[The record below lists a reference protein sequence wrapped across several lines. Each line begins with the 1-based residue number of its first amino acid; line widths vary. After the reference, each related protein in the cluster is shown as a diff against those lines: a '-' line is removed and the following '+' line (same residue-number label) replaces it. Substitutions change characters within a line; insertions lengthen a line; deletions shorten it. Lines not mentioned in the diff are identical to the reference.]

1 MTPMIPNN
9 NNILKGNIPTLR
21 ATFDPT
27 NPLEGMFVVSL
38 VEDPAVGSLF
48 FPFGEEKINLSILDA
63 PQHKVIGCVLRAD
76 YPILRIDGEGKYYN
90 LVFDKETI
98 YELTQHFV
106 KCNNTGNV
114 SVLHNG
120 NPVEGVELTQLFI
133 KDKSKG
139 IDPVG
144 FDEIS
149 DGSLFAEYKIL
160 NEEVWKGICDG
171 VYRGFSIEGV
181 FELAP
186 VKMQK
191 VNEQKV
197 NEQNKL
203 NIFNMSKLRD
213 KLAKMLLKF
222 DSISTDKADL
232 FYDHEGELV
241 VGDEVYTY
249 NEAGDRVPVADGEYL
264 SDNIV
269 YDIENSKVVEIN
281 RFETPDPAKEDLE
294 AMPADPAAPET
305 PEAAPEVMPT
315 EMPKEDPK
323 VADPEVL
330 AALESKVT
338 ELESKVTELVSK
350 VEELTA
356 KLETPVVEPIAEV
369 FSAATTRT
377 NDSRATRLAEL
388 GSALR

>member
-1 MTPMIPNN
+1 MTPMTPNN
-9 NNILKGNIPTLR
+9 NNIPEGKIPTLR

-38 VEDPAVGSLF
+38 VECPAVGSLF

-106 KCNNTGNV
+106 KYNNTGNV

-120 NPVEGVELTQLFI
+120 KPIGGVELTQLFI

-144 FDEIS
+144 FDEVS

-160 NEEVWKGICDG
+160 NEEVWKGICNG

-191 VNEQKV
+191 VDQKV
-197 NEQNKL
+197 NQDENKF
-203 NIFNMSKLRD
+203 NIFNMNKLRD

-249 NEAGDRVPVADGEYL
+249 NEDGDRVPVADGEYL
-264 SDNIV
+264 SDNNV
-269 YDIENSKVVEIN
+269 YDIENSKVTEIK
-281 RFETPDPAKEDLE
+281 RRESSDPAMEDLE
-294 AMPADPAAPET
+294 VVET
-305 PEAAPEVMPT
+305 PVVEEPVV

-323 VADPEVL
+323 VAE
-330 AALESKVT
+330 LEGKVT
-338 ELESKVTELVSK
+338 ELETKIMDLISK
-350 VEELTA
+350 VEELAA
-356 KLETPVVEPIAEV
+356 KVETPVVEPIAEV

>member
-1 MTPMIPNN
+1 MIPNN
-9 NNILKGNIPTLR
+9 NNIPTLR

-38 VEDPAVGSLF
+38 VEDPAIGSLF
-48 FPFGEEKINLSILDA
+48 FPFAKTPSGEEKINLSILDA

-90 LVFDKETI
+90 IVFDKETI
-98 YELTQHFV
+98 YKLTQHFV
-106 KCNNTGNV
+106 KYNNTGNV

-120 NPVEGVELTQLFI
+120 VPIGGVELTQLFI

-144 FDEIS
+144 FDEVS

-160 NEEVWKGICDG
+160 NEEVWKGICNG

-181 FELAP
+181 FEVEPLGAQTEP
-186 VKMQK
+186 LSQKFNEVKTNK
-191 VNEQKV
+191 VET
-197 NEQNKL
+197 NKF

-249 NEAGDRVPVADGEYL
+249 NEAGDRVPVADGQYL

-269 YDIENSKVVEIN
+269 YDIENSKVTEIK
-281 RFETPDPAKEDLE
+281 RFETPDPTKEDLE
-294 AMPADPAAPET
+294 AMPADPAAPE
-305 PEAAPEVMPT
+305 AAPEEMPKE
-315 EMPKEDPK
+315 EMPKEDP
-323 VADPEVL
+323 
-330 AALESKVT
+330 KVT
-338 ELESKVTELVSK
+338 ELESKVTELESK
-350 VEELTA
+350 ITELVAKMAELTA
-356 KLETPVVEPIAEV
+356 KVETPVVDPIAEV

>member
-1 MTPMIPNN
+1 MTPNN
-9 NNILKGNIPTLR
+9 TNNIPTLR

-38 VEDPAVGSLF
+38 VECPAIGSLF

-106 KCNNTGNV
+106 KYNNTGNV

-120 NPVEGVELTQLFI
+120 KPVGGVELTQLFI

-144 FDEIS
+144 FEEVS

-160 NEEVWKGICDG
+160 NEEVWKGICNG

-186 VKMQK
+186 QK
-191 VNEQKV
+191 FNKV
-197 NEQNKL
+197 ETNQDKNKF

-269 YDIENSKVVEIN
+269 YDIENSKVTEIK
-281 RFETPDPAKEDLE
+281 RFETPDPTKEDLE
-294 AMPADPAAPET
+294 AMPADPASPEVTPEET
-305 PEAAPEVMPT
+305 PKEDSKAA
-315 EMPKEDPK
+315 DPK
-323 VADPEVL
+323 VAD
-330 AALESKVT
+330 LESKVT
-338 ELESKVTELVSK
+338 ELESKVTELISK
-350 VEELTA
+350 VEELAA

>member
-1 MTPMIPNN
+1 MTPNN
-9 NNILKGNIPTLR
+9 NNNKQIPTLR

-38 VEDPAVGSLF
+38 VEDPAIGSLF

-106 KCNNTGNV
+106 KYNNTGNV

-120 NPVEGVELTQLFI
+120 KPIGGVELTQLFI

-144 FDEIS
+144 FDEVS

-160 NEEVWKGICDG
+160 NEEVWKGICNG

-181 FELAP
+181 FEVEPLDAQTEPAP
-186 VKMQK
+186 QK
-191 VNEQKV
+191 FDKV
-197 NEQNKL
+197 ETNQEKNKF

-232 FYDHEGELV
+232 FYDHDGELV

-269 YDIENSKVVEIN
+269 YDIENSKVTEIK

-294 AMPADPAAPET
+294 AIPEAPAT
-305 PEAAPEVMPT
+305 PEAPEATPEAMP
-315 EMPKEDPK
+315 DPK
-323 VADPEVL
+323 VTDPEGL

-356 KLETPVVEPIAEV
+356 KIEAPVVEPIAEV

>member
-1 MTPMIPNN
+1 MTPNN
-9 NNILKGNIPTLR
+9 TNNIPTLR

-38 VEDPAVGSLF
+38 VEDPAIGSLF

-106 KCNNTGNV
+106 KYNNTGNV

-120 NPVEGVELTQLFI
+120 KPIGGVELTQLFI

-144 FDEIS
+144 FEEVS

-160 NEEVWKGICDG
+160 NEEVWKGICNG

-186 VKMQK
+186 VKMQET
-191 VNEQKV
+191 NQKV
-197 NEQNKL
+197 NQDKNKF

-269 YDIENSKVVEIN
+269 YDIENSKVTEIK

-294 AMPADPAAPET
+294 AMPADPVAPEAT
-305 PEAAPEVMPT
+305 PEATAE

-323 VADPEVL
+323 VAD
-330 AALESKVT
+330 LESKVT
-338 ELESKVTELVSK
+338 ELESKVTELISK
-350 VEELTA
+350 VEELA
-356 KLETPVVEPIAEV
+356 SKLETPVVEPIAEV

>member
-1 MTPMIPNN
+1 MIPNN
-9 NNILKGNIPTLR
+9 NNIPTLR

-38 VEDPAVGSLF
+38 VEDPAIGSLF
-48 FPFGEEKINLSILDA
+48 FPFAKTPSGEEKINLSILDA

-98 YELTQHFV
+98 YKLTQHFV
-106 KCNNTGNV
+106 KYNNTGNV

-120 NPVEGVELTQLFI
+120 KPIGGVELTQLFI

-144 FDEIS
+144 FDEVS

-160 NEEVWKGICDG
+160 NEEVWKGICNG

-186 VKMQK
+186 VKIQETNQDK
-191 VNEQKV
+191 
-197 NEQNKL
+197 NKF

-269 YDIENSKVVEIN
+269 YDIENSKVTEIK
-281 RFETPDPAKEDLE
+281 RFESPDPAKEDLE
-294 AMPADPAAPET
+294 AMPAEPAA
-305 PEAAPEVMPT
+305 PEAAPE

-323 VADPEVL
+323 VTE
-330 AALESKVT
+330 LESKVT
-338 ELESKVTELVSK
+338 ELESKVTELVAK
-350 VEELTA
+350 MEELTA
-356 KLETPVVEPIAEV
+356 KVETPVVEPIAEV

>member
-1 MTPMIPNN
+1 MTPNN
-9 NNILKGNIPTLR
+9 TTIPTLR

-38 VEDPAVGSLF
+38 VETPAIGSLF

-106 KCNNTGNV
+106 KYNNTGNV

-120 NPVEGVELTQLFI
+120 KPIGGVELTQLFI

-144 FDEIS
+144 FEEVS

-160 NEEVWKGICDG
+160 NEEVWKGICNG

-191 VNEQKV
+191 VNQETNQKV
-197 NEQNKL
+197 NQDKNQDKNKL

-269 YDIENSKVVEIN
+269 YDIENSKVTEIK

-294 AMPADPAAPET
+294 AMPADPAT
-305 PEAAPEVMPT
+305 PEAAPEATPEAMP
-315 EMPKEDPK
+315 DPK
-323 VADPEVL
+323 VTE
-330 AALESKVT
+330 LESKVT
-338 ELESKVTELVSK
+338 ELESKVTELISK
-350 VEELTA
+350 VEELAA

-377 NDSRATRLAEL
+377 NDSRATRLTEL

>member
-1 MTPMIPNN
+1 MIPNN
-9 NNILKGNIPTLR
+9 NNNIPTLR

-38 VEDPAVGSLF
+38 VEDPAIGSLF
-48 FPFGEEKINLSILDA
+48 FPFGEERINLSILDA

-90 LVFDKETI
+90 IVFDKETI
-98 YELTQHFV
+98 YKLTQHFV
-106 KCNNTGNV
+106 KYNNTGNV

-120 NPVEGVELTQLFI
+120 KPVGGVELTQLFI

-144 FDEIS
+144 FEEVS

-160 NEEVWKGICDG
+160 NEEVWKGICNG

-181 FELAP
+181 FEVEP
-186 VKMQK
+186 VSQK
-191 VNEQKV
+191 FNKV
-197 NEQNKL
+197 ETNKDDKNKF

-269 YDIENSKVVEIN
+269 YDIENSKVTEIK
-281 RFETPDPAKEDLE
+281 RFEAPDPVKEDLE
-294 AMPADPAAPET
+294 AMPADPAVPET
-305 PEAAPEVMPT
+305 PAAPEATPE

-323 VADPEVL
+323 VADPKVAE
-330 AALESKVT
+330 LESKVT

-356 KLETPVVEPIAEV
+356 KVETPVVDPIAEV

-377 NDSRATRLAEL
+377 NDTRATRLAEL

>member
-9 NNILKGNIPTLR
+9 TNILEGKIPTLR

-38 VEDPAVGSLF
+38 VEEPAIGSLF

-106 KCNNTGNV
+106 KYNNTGNV

-120 NPVEGVELTQLFI
+120 KPVGGVELTQLFI

-144 FDEIS
+144 FDEVS

-160 NEEVWKGICDG
+160 NEEVWKGICNG

-186 VKMQK
+186 VKLQK
-191 VNEQKV
+191 VNQDNQDK
-197 NEQNKL
+197 NKL

-269 YDIENSKVVEIN
+269 YDIENSKVTEIK

-294 AMPADPAAPET
+294 AMPADPAAPE
-305 PEAAPEVMPT
+305 AAPEVTP
-315 EMPKEDPK
+315 EAPASPDPK
-323 VADPEVL
+323 VAE
-330 AALESKVT
+330 LESKVT
-338 ELESKVTELVSK
+338 ELESKVTELISK

>member
-1 MTPMIPNN
+1 MTPNN
-9 NNILKGNIPTLR
+9 TNNKQIPTLR

-38 VEDPAVGSLF
+38 VEDPAIGSLF

-106 KCNNTGNV
+106 KYNNTGNV

-120 NPVEGVELTQLFI
+120 KPVGGVELTQLFI

-144 FDEIS
+144 FEEVS

-160 NEEVWKGICDG
+160 NEEVWKGICNG

-181 FELAP
+181 FEVEPAP
-186 VKMQK
+186 QK
-191 VNEQKV
+191 FDKV
-197 NEQNKL
+197 ETNQDKNKF

-269 YDIENSKVVEIN
+269 YDIENSKVTEIK
-281 RFETPDPAKEDLE
+281 RFETPDPSKEDLE
-294 AMPADPAAPET
+294 AMPADPAAPEAT
-305 PEAAPEVMPT
+305 PEAAPE

-323 VADPEVL
+323 VAT
-330 AALESKVT
+330 LESKVT
-338 ELESKVTELVSK
+338 ELESKVTELISK

-356 KLETPVVEPIAEV
+356 KIETPVVEPIAEV

>member
-1 MTPMIPNN
+1 MTPNN
-9 NNILKGNIPTLR
+9 TNNIPTLR

-38 VEDPAVGSLF
+38 VEDPAIGSLF

-106 KCNNTGNV
+106 KYNNTGNV

-120 NPVEGVELTQLFI
+120 APIGGVELTQLFI

-144 FDEIS
+144 FEEVS

-160 NEEVWKGICDG
+160 NEEVWKGICNG

-181 FELAP
+181 FEVEPAP
-186 VKMQK
+186 QK
-191 VNEQKV
+191 FDKV
-197 NEQNKL
+197 ETNQDKNKF

-269 YDIENSKVVEIN
+269 YDIENSKVTEIK
-281 RFETPDPAKEDLE
+281 RFESPDPAKEDLE
-294 AMPADPAAPET
+294 AMPEAPAMTEAPAM
-305 PEAAPEVMPT
+305 PEE
-315 EMPKEDPK
+315 EPKEDPK
-323 VADPEVL
+323 VADPEGL
-330 AALESKVT
+330 ATLESKVT

-356 KLETPVVEPIAEV
+356 KIETPVVEPIAEV

>member
-1 MTPMIPNN
+1 MTPNN
-9 NNILKGNIPTLR
+9 TNNIPTLR

-27 NPLEGMFVVSL
+27 NPLEGVFVVSL
-38 VEDPAVGSLF
+38 VECPAIGSLF

-106 KCNNTGNV
+106 KYNNTGNV

-120 NPVEGVELTQLFI
+120 KPVGGVELTQLFI

-144 FDEIS
+144 FEEVS

-160 NEEVWKGICDG
+160 NEEVWKGICNG

-181 FELAP
+181 FEVEPAP
-186 VKMQK
+186 QK
-191 VNEQKV
+191 FDKV
-197 NEQNKL
+197 ETNQDKNKF

-269 YDIENSKVVEIN
+269 YDIENSKVTEIK
-281 RFETPDPAKEDLE
+281 RFESPDPTKEDLE
-294 AMPADPAAPET
+294 AMPADPVAPEAT
-305 PEAAPEVMPT
+305 PE
-315 EMPKEDPK
+315 EMPKEDQKVVDPK
-323 VADPEVL
+323 VAD
-330 AALESKVT
+330 LESKVT
-338 ELESKVTELVSK
+338 ELESKVTELISK
-350 VEELTA
+350 VEELAA

>member
-1 MTPMIPNN
+1 MIPNN
-9 NNILKGNIPTLR
+9 NNNIPTLR

-38 VEDPAVGSLF
+38 VEDPAIGSLF

-90 LVFDKETI
+90 IVFDKETI
-98 YELTQHFV
+98 YKLTQHFV
-106 KCNNTGNV
+106 KYNNTGNV

-120 NPVEGVELTQLFI
+120 VPIGGVELTQLFI

-144 FDEIS
+144 FDEVS

-160 NEEVWKGICDG
+160 NEEVWKGICNG

-181 FELAP
+181 FEVEPLSQKFDK
-186 VKMQK
+186 VKTNK
-191 VNEQKV
+191 VET
-197 NEQNKL
+197 NKF

-269 YDIENSKVVEIN
+269 YDIENSKVAEIK
-281 RFETPDPAKEDLE
+281 RFESPDPVTEDLE
-294 AMPADPAAPET
+294 AMPADPAAPEAAPEAT
-305 PEAAPEVMPT
+305 PEATPEA
-315 EMPKEDPK
+315 MPKEDPK
-323 VADPEVL
+323 VAE
-330 AALESKVT
+330 LESKVT
-338 ELESKVTELVSK
+338 ELESKVTELVAK
-350 VEELTA
+350 MAELTA
-356 KLETPVVEPIAEV
+356 KVETPVVDPIAEV

>member
-1 MTPMIPNN
+1 MTPNN
-9 NNILKGNIPTLR
+9 NNNKQIPTLR

-38 VEDPAVGSLF
+38 VEDPAIGSLF

-106 KCNNTGNV
+106 KYNNTGNI

-120 NPVEGVELTQLFI
+120 KPVGGVELTQLFI

-144 FDEIS
+144 FEEVS

-160 NEEVWKGICDG
+160 NEEVWKGICNG

-181 FELAP
+181 FEVEPLGAQTEPAP
-186 VKMQK
+186 QK
-191 VNEQKV
+191 FDKV
-197 NEQNKL
+197 ETNQDKNKF

-269 YDIENSKVVEIN
+269 YDIENSKVTEIK
-281 RFETPDPAKEDLE
+281 RFETPDPTKEDLE
-294 AMPADPAAPET
+294 AMPAAPEAT
-305 PEAAPEVMPT
+305 PEATPEVMT
-315 EMPKEDPK
+315 DPK
-323 VADPEVL
+323 VTDPEGL
-330 AALESKVT
+330 ATLESKVT
-338 ELESKVTELVSK
+338 ELESKVTELISK

-356 KLETPVVEPIAEV
+356 KIETPVVEPIAEV

>member
-1 MTPMIPNN
+1 MTPNN
-9 NNILKGNIPTLR
+9 TNNIPTLR

-38 VEDPAVGSLF
+38 VEDPAIGSLF

-106 KCNNTGNV
+106 KYNNTGNV

-120 NPVEGVELTQLFI
+120 KPIGGVELTQLFI

-144 FDEIS
+144 FEEVS

-160 NEEVWKGICDG
+160 NEEVWKGICNG

-186 VKMQK
+186 VKMQET
-191 VNEQKV
+191 NQKV
-197 NEQNKL
+197 NQDKNKF

-269 YDIENSKVVEIN
+269 YDIENSKVTEIK

-294 AMPADPAAPET
+294 AMPADPVAPEAT
-305 PEAAPEVMPT
+305 PEATPEAMP
-315 EMPKEDPK
+315 DPK
-323 VADPEVL
+323 VAD
-330 AALESKVT
+330 LESKVT
-338 ELESKVTELVSK
+338 ELESKVTELISK
-350 VEELTA
+350 VEELA
-356 KLETPVVEPIAEV
+356 SKLETPVVEPIAEV

>member
-1 MTPMIPNN
+1 MTPNN
-9 NNILKGNIPTLR
+9 TNNIPMLR

-38 VEDPAVGSLF
+38 VEDPAIGSLF

-106 KCNNTGNV
+106 KYNNTGNV

-120 NPVEGVELTQLFI
+120 KPLGGVELTQLFI

-144 FDEIS
+144 FEEVS

-160 NEEVWKGICDG
+160 NEEVWKGICNG

-181 FELAP
+181 FEVEP
-186 VKMQK
+186 MKMQK
-191 VNEQKV
+191 VNQDK
-197 NEQNKL
+197 NQDKNKL

-269 YDIENSKVVEIN
+269 YDIENSKVTEIK

-294 AMPADPAAPET
+294 AMPADPAT
-305 PEAAPEVMPT
+305 PEAAPEATPE

-323 VADPEVL
+323 VAT
-330 AALESKVT
+330 LESKVT

-356 KLETPVVEPIAEV
+356 KIETPVVEPIAEV

>member
-1 MTPMIPNN
+1 MTPNN
-9 NNILKGNIPTLR
+9 NNNKQIPTLR
-21 ATFDPT
+21 AIFDPT
-27 NPLEGMFVVSL
+27 NPSEGMFVVSL
-38 VEDPAVGSLF
+38 VECPAIGSLF

-106 KCNNTGNV
+106 KYNNTGNV

-120 NPVEGVELTQLFI
+120 VPIGGVELTQLFI

-144 FDEIS
+144 FEEVS

-160 NEEVWKGICDG
+160 NEEVWKGICNG

-181 FELAP
+181 FEVEPLGSRSEP
-186 VKMQK
+186 QKMQK
-191 VNEQKV
+191 VNQDKNQEK
-197 NEQNKL
+197 NKF

-232 FYDHEGELV
+232 FYDHDGELV

-269 YDIENSKVVEIN
+269 YDIENSKVTEIK
-281 RFETPDPAKEDLE
+281 RFETPDPTKEDLE
-294 AMPADPAAPET
+294 AMPADPVAPE
-305 PEAAPEVMPT
+305 
-315 EMPKEDPK
+315 EMPKEDQK
-323 VADPEVL
+323 VADPKVAE
-330 AALESKVT
+330 LESKVT

-350 VEELTA
+350 VEELAA

-388 GSALR
+388 GTALR

>member
-1 MTPMIPNN
+1 MTPNTN
-9 NNILKGNIPTLR
+9 NIPTLR

-27 NPLEGMFVVSL
+27 NPLEGVFVVSL
-38 VEDPAVGSLF
+38 VECPAIGSLF

-106 KCNNTGNV
+106 KYNNTGNV

-120 NPVEGVELTQLFI
+120 VPIGGVELTQLFI

-144 FDEIS
+144 FEEVS

-160 NEEVWKGICDG
+160 NEEVWKGICNG

-181 FELAP
+181 FEVEPLGSRSEP
-186 VKMQK
+186 MKMQK
-191 VNEQKV
+191 TNQDK
-197 NEQNKL
+197 NQDKNKF

-249 NEAGDRVPVADGEYL
+249 NEVGDRVPVADGEYL

-269 YDIENSKVVEIN
+269 YDIENSKVTEIK
-281 RFETPDPAKEDLE
+281 RFETPDPTKEDLE
-294 AMPADPAAPET
+294 AMPADPAAPEAT
-305 PEAAPEVMPT
+305 PE

-323 VADPEVL
+323 VADPKVTE
-330 AALESKVT
+330 LESKVT

-350 VEELTA
+350 VEELAA
-356 KLETPVVEPIAEV
+356 KIETPVVEPIAEV

>member
-9 NNILKGNIPTLR
+9 TNILEGKIPTLR

-38 VEDPAVGSLF
+38 VEEPAIGSLF

-90 LVFDKETI
+90 LIFDKETI

-106 KCNNTGNV
+106 KYNNTGNV

-120 NPVEGVELTQLFI
+120 KPVGGVELTQLFI

-144 FDEIS
+144 FDEVS

-160 NEEVWKGICDG
+160 NEEVWKGICNG

-186 VKMQK
+186 IKMQK
-191 VNEQKV
+191 I

-269 YDIENSKVVEIN
+269 YDIENSKVTEIK

-294 AMPADPAAPET
+294 AMPADPAAPEAT
-305 PEAAPEVMPT
+305 PEAAPEAPAA
-315 EMPKEDPK
+315 PDPK
-323 VADPEVL
+323 VAE
-330 AALESKVT
+330 LESKVT
-338 ELESKVTELVSK
+338 ELESKVTELISK
-350 VEELTA
+350 VEELAA

>member
-1 MTPMIPNN
+1 MTPNN
-9 NNILKGNIPTLR
+9 NNNNNIPTLR

-38 VEDPAVGSLF
+38 VEEPAIGSLF
-48 FPFGEEKINLSILDA
+48 FPFEKDKINLSILDA

-98 YELTQHFV
+98 YKLTEHFV
-106 KCNNTGNV
+106 KYNNTGNV

-120 NPVEGVELTQLFI
+120 KPVGGVELTQLFI

-144 FDEIS
+144 FDEVS

-160 NEEVWKGICDG
+160 NEEVWKGICNG

-186 VKMQK
+186 VKM
-191 VNEQKV
+191 QKV

-269 YDIENSKVVEIN
+269 YDIENSKVTEIK
-281 RFETPDPAKEDLE
+281 RFEAPAPDPAKEDLE
-294 AMPADPAAPET
+294 AMPADPAAPEAT
-305 PEAAPEVMPT
+305 PEA
-315 EMPKEDPK
+315 MPKEDPK
-323 VADPEVL
+323 VAT
-330 AALESKVT
+330 LESKVT
-338 ELESKVTELVSK
+338 ELESKVTELISK
-350 VEELTA
+350 VEELA
-356 KLETPVVEPIAEV
+356 SKLETPVVEPIAEV

>member
-1 MTPMIPNN
+1 MTPNTN
-9 NNILKGNIPTLR
+9 NIPTLR

-27 NPLEGMFVVSL
+27 NPLEGVFVVSL
-38 VEDPAVGSLF
+38 VEDPAIGSLF

-106 KCNNTGNV
+106 KYNNTGNV

-120 NPVEGVELTQLFI
+120 VPIGGVELTQLFI

-144 FDEIS
+144 FEEVS

-160 NEEVWKGICDG
+160 NEEVWKGICNG

-181 FELAP
+181 FEVEPLGSRSEP
-186 VKMQK
+186 MKMQK
-191 VNEQKV
+191 VNQDK
-197 NEQNKL
+197 NQDKNKF

-269 YDIENSKVVEIN
+269 YDIENSKVTEIK

-294 AMPADPAAPET
+294 AMPADPAAPEAT
-305 PEAAPEVMPT
+305 PE

-323 VADPEVL
+323 VADPKVTE
-330 AALESKVT
+330 LESKVT

-350 VEELTA
+350 VEELAA
-356 KLETPVVEPIAEV
+356 KIETPVVEPIAEV

>member
-1 MTPMIPNN
+1 MTPNN
-9 NNILKGNIPTLR
+9 KQIPTLR

-38 VEDPAVGSLF
+38 VEDPAIGSLF

-106 KCNNTGNV
+106 KYNNTGNV

-120 NPVEGVELTQLFI
+120 KPVGGVELTQLFI

-144 FDEIS
+144 FEEVS

-160 NEEVWKGICDG
+160 NEEVWKGICNG

-181 FELAP
+181 FEVEQIP
-186 VKMQK
+186 QK
-191 VNEQKV
+191 FNKV
-197 NEQNKL
+197 ETNQETNKF

-232 FYDHEGELV
+232 FYDHDGELV

-269 YDIENSKVVEIN
+269 YDIENSKVTEIK
-281 RFETPDPAKEDLE
+281 RFETPDPTKEDLE
-294 AMPADPAAPET
+294 AMPADPVAPEAT
-305 PEAAPEVMPT
+305 PEATPEA
-315 EMPKEDPK
+315 MPKEDPK
-323 VADPEVL
+323 VAE
-330 AALESKVT
+330 LESKVT

-350 VEELTA
+350 VEELAA

>member
-1 MTPMIPNN
+1 MTPNN
-9 NNILKGNIPTLR
+9 NNIPKGNIPTLR

-38 VEDPAVGSLF
+38 VEDPAIGSLF

-90 LVFDKETI
+90 IVFDKETI
-98 YELTQHFV
+98 YKLTQHFV
-106 KCNNTGNV
+106 KYNNTGNV

-120 NPVEGVELTQLFI
+120 VPIGGVELTQLFI

-144 FDEIS
+144 FDEVS

-160 NEEVWKGICDG
+160 NEEVWKGICNG

-181 FELAP
+181 FEVEP
-186 VKMQK
+186 IKMQK
-191 VNEQKV
+191 VNQDK
-197 NEQNKL
+197 QDKNKF

-269 YDIENSKVVEIN
+269 YDIENSKVDEIK
-281 RFETPDPAKEDLE
+281 RFETPDTTSEDLE
-294 AMPADPAAPET
+294 AMPAA
-305 PEAAPEVMPT
+305 PEAAPVDPATPEEMPKEEMPKE

-323 VADPEVL
+323 VAE
-330 AALESKVT
+330 LESKVT
-338 ELESKVTELVSK
+338 ELESKITELISK
-350 VEELTA
+350 VEELAA
-356 KLETPVVEPIAEV
+356 KVETPVVDPIAEV

>member
-9 NNILKGNIPTLR
+9 TNIPEGKIPTLR

-38 VEDPAVGSLF
+38 VETPAIGSLF
-48 FPFGEEKINLSILDA
+48 FPFEKDKVNLSILDA

-98 YELTQHFV
+98 YKLTEHFV
-106 KCNNTGNV
+106 KYNNTGNV

-120 NPVEGVELTQLFI
+120 VPIGGVELTQLFI

-144 FDEIS
+144 FDEVS

-160 NEEVWKGICDG
+160 NEEVWKGICNG

-191 VNEQKV
+191 VNQKV
-197 NEQNKL
+197 DKKENKL

-269 YDIENSKVVEIN
+269 YDIENSKVTEIK
-281 RFETPDPAKEDLE
+281 RFESRVSETPDPSKEDLE
-294 AMPADPAAPET
+294 AMPEAT
-305 PEAAPEVMPT
+305 PEATPEVTP

-323 VADPEVL
+323 VADPKVAE
-330 AALESKVT
+330 LESKVT
-338 ELESKVTELVSK
+338 ELESKITELVSK
-350 VEELTA
+350 VEELAA
-356 KLETPVVEPIAEV
+356 KLEIPVVEPIAEV

>member
-1 MTPMIPNN
+1 MTPNN
-9 NNILKGNIPTLR
+9 NNNIPTLR

-38 VEDPAVGSLF
+38 VEEPAIGSLF
-48 FPFGEEKINLSILDA
+48 FPFEKDKVNLSILDA

-98 YELTQHFV
+98 YKLTEHFV
-106 KCNNTGNV
+106 KYNNTGNV

-120 NPVEGVELTQLFI
+120 KPVGGVELTQLFI

-144 FDEIS
+144 FDEVS

-160 NEEVWKGICDG
+160 NEEVWKGICNG

-191 VNEQKV
+191 VDQK
-197 NEQNKL
+197 ENKF
-203 NIFNMSKLRD
+203 NIFNMNKLRD

-249 NEAGDRVPVADGEYL
+249 NEAGDRVPAADGEYL

-269 YDIENSKVVEIN
+269 YDIENSKVTEIK
-281 RFETPDPAKEDLE
+281 RFESRVPEALDPAKEDLE
-294 AMPADPAAPET
+294 AMPSDPMAT
-305 PEAAPEVMPT
+305 PEATPEATP
-315 EMPKEDPK
+315 D
-323 VADPEVL
+323 
-330 AALESKVT
+330 LEKKVT
-338 ELESKVTELVSK
+338 ELETTISEMKSMIEELTSK
-350 VEELTA
+350 VEELA
-356 KLETPVVEPIAEV
+356 VKVETPVVEPIAEV

>member
-1 MTPMIPNN
+1 MIPNN
-9 NNILKGNIPTLR
+9 TTIPTLR

-38 VEDPAVGSLF
+38 VEDPAIGSLF

-90 LVFDKETI
+90 IVFDKETI
-98 YELTQHFV
+98 YKLTQHFV
-106 KCNNTGNV
+106 KYNNTGNV

-120 NPVEGVELTQLFI
+120 KPVGGVELTQLFI

-144 FDEIS
+144 FDEVS

-160 NEEVWKGICDG
+160 NEEVWKGICNG

-181 FELAP
+181 FEVEPLGVQTEP
-186 VKMQK
+186 LSQK
-191 VNEQKV
+191 FNKV
-197 NEQNKL
+197 ETNKF

-269 YDIENSKVVEIN
+269 YDIENSKVTEIK
-281 RFETPDPAKEDLE
+281 RFETPDPVKEDLE
-294 AMPADPAAPET
+294 AMPADPEAT
-305 PEAAPEVMPT
+305 PAAPEVTPE

-323 VADPEVL
+323 VADPKVAE
-330 AALESKVT
+330 LESKVT

-350 VEELTA
+350 VEELAA

>member
-1 MTPMIPNN
+1 MIPNN
-9 NNILKGNIPTLR
+9 NNIPTLR

-38 VEDPAVGSLF
+38 VEEPAIGSLF

-106 KCNNTGNV
+106 KYNNTGNV

-120 NPVEGVELTQLFI
+120 KPVGGVELTQLFI

-144 FDEIS
+144 FDEVS

-160 NEEVWKGICDG
+160 NEEVWKGICNG

-191 VNEQKV
+191 VNQEV
-197 NEQNKL
+197 NQDKNKL

-269 YDIENSKVVEIN
+269 YDIENSKVTEIK

-294 AMPADPAAPET
+294 AIPDSPADPAAPEV
-305 PEAAPEVMPT
+305 APE

-323 VADPEVL
+323 VAE
-330 AALESKVT
+330 LESKVT

-350 VEELTA
+350 VEELAA

>member
-1 MTPMIPNN
+1 MTPNN
-9 NNILKGNIPTLR
+9 TNNIPTLR

-38 VEDPAVGSLF
+38 VEDPAIGSLF

-106 KCNNTGNV
+106 KYNNTGNV

-120 NPVEGVELTQLFI
+120 KPIGGVELTQLFI

-144 FDEIS
+144 FEEVS

-160 NEEVWKGICDG
+160 NEEVWKGICNG

-186 VKMQK
+186 VKMQET
-191 VNEQKV
+191 NQKV
-197 NEQNKL
+197 NQDKNKF

-269 YDIENSKVVEIN
+269 YDIENSKVTEIK

-294 AMPADPAAPET
+294 AMPADPAAPEAAPEAT
-305 PEAAPEVMPT
+305 PEAMP
-315 EMPKEDPK
+315 DPK
-323 VADPEVL
+323 VAD
-330 AALESKVT
+330 LESKVT
-338 ELESKVTELVSK
+338 ELESKVTELISK
-350 VEELTA
+350 VEELA
-356 KLETPVVEPIAEV
+356 SKLETPVVEPIAEV

>member
-1 MTPMIPNN
+1 MTPNN
-9 NNILKGNIPTLR
+9 NNNKQIPTLR

-38 VEDPAVGSLF
+38 VEDPAIGSLF

-106 KCNNTGNV
+106 KYNNTGNV

-120 NPVEGVELTQLFI
+120 VPISGVELTQLFI

-144 FDEIS
+144 FDEVS

-160 NEEVWKGICDG
+160 NEEVWKGICNG

-181 FELAP
+181 FEVEPLP
-186 VKMQK
+186 QK
-191 VNEQKV
+191 FDKV
-197 NEQNKL
+197 ETNQDKNKI

-269 YDIENSKVVEIN
+269 YDIENSKVTEIK

-294 AMPADPAAPET
+294 AMPADPVAPEAT
-305 PEAAPEVMPT
+305 PEATPEAPATP
-315 EMPKEDPK
+315 DPK
-323 VADPEVL
+323 VADPEGL
-330 AALESKVT
+330 ATLESKVT
-338 ELESKVTELVSK
+338 ELESKVTELISK
-350 VEELTA
+350 VEELAA
-356 KLETPVVEPIAEV
+356 KIETPVVEPIAEV

>member
-9 NNILKGNIPTLR
+9 TTIPTLR

-38 VEDPAVGSLF
+38 VECPAIGSLF
-48 FPFGEEKINLSILDA
+48 FPFAKTPSDEEKINLSILDA

-106 KCNNTGNV
+106 KYNNTENV
-114 SVLHNG
+114 SVMHNG
-120 NPVEGVELTQLFI
+120 KPVDGVELTQLFI

-144 FDEIS
+144 FDEVS

-160 NEEVWKGICDG
+160 NEEIWKGICNG

-181 FELAP
+181 FGLAP

-191 VNEQKV
+191 TKV
-197 NEQNKL
+197 ETNKL

-269 YDIENSKVVEIN
+269 YDIENSKVTEIK
-281 RFETPDPAKEDLE
+281 RFESPDPAKEDLE
-294 AMPADPAAPET
+294 AMPASPEAT
-305 PEAAPEVMPT
+305 PEATPEA
-315 EMPKEDPK
+315 MPKEDPK
-323 VADPEVL
+323 IA
-330 AALESKVT
+330 
-338 ELESKVTELVSK
+338 ELETTISEMKSMIEELATK
-350 VEELTA
+350 VEEIAA
-356 KLETPVVEPIAEV
+356 KVETPVVDPIAEV

>member
-1 MTPMIPNN
+1 MTPNN
-9 NNILKGNIPTLR
+9 TNNILEGKIPTLR

-38 VEDPAVGSLF
+38 VECPAIGSLF

-106 KCNNTGNV
+106 KYNNTGNV

-120 NPVEGVELTQLFI
+120 KPLGGVELTQLFI

-144 FDEIS
+144 FEEVS

-160 NEEVWKGICDG
+160 NEEVWKGICNG

-186 VKMQK
+186 QK
-191 VNEQKV
+191 FNKV
-197 NEQNKL
+197 ETNQDKNKI

-232 FYDHEGELV
+232 FYDHDGELV

-269 YDIENSKVVEIN
+269 YDIENSKVTEIK
-281 RFETPDPAKEDLE
+281 RFETPDPTKEDLE
-294 AMPADPAAPET
+294 AMPADPASPEVT
-305 PEAAPEVMPT
+305 PEEMPK
-315 EMPKEDPK
+315 EEPKEDPK
-323 VADPEVL
+323 VAD
-330 AALESKVT
+330 LESKVT
-338 ELESKVTELVSK
+338 ELESKVTELISK
-350 VEELTA
+350 VEELAA

>member
-1 MTPMIPNN
+1 MTPNN
-9 NNILKGNIPTLR
+9 NNIPTLR

-38 VEDPAVGSLF
+38 VEDPAIGSLF

-90 LVFDKETI
+90 IVFDKETI
-98 YELTQHFV
+98 YKLTQHFV
-106 KCNNTGNV
+106 KYNNTGNV

-120 NPVEGVELTQLFI
+120 KPIGGVELTQLFI

-144 FDEIS
+144 FDEVS

-160 NEEVWKGICDG
+160 NEEVWKGICNG

-181 FELAP
+181 FEVEP
-186 VKMQK
+186 MKMQK
-191 VNEQKV
+191 VNQDK
-197 NEQNKL
+197 QDKNKF

-269 YDIENSKVVEIN
+269 YDIENSKVTEIK
-281 RFETPDPAKEDLE
+281 RFNTPDATSTDLE
-294 AMPADPAAPET
+294 AMPAEPSA
-305 PEAAPEVMPT
+305 PEAAPE

-330 AALESKVT
+330 ATLESKVT

-356 KLETPVVEPIAEV
+356 KVETPVVDPIAEV

-377 NDSRATRLAEL
+377 NDSRASRLAEL

>member
-1 MTPMIPNN
+1 MTPNN
-9 NNILKGNIPTLR
+9 TNNIPTLR

-38 VEDPAVGSLF
+38 VEDPAIGSLF

-106 KCNNTGNV
+106 KYNNTGNV

-120 NPVEGVELTQLFI
+120 KPIGGVELTQLFI

-144 FDEIS
+144 FEEVS

-160 NEEVWKGICDG
+160 NEEVWKGICNG

-186 VKMQK
+186 VKMQET
-191 VNEQKV
+191 NQKV
-197 NEQNKL
+197 NQDKNKF

-269 YDIENSKVVEIN
+269 YDIENSKVTEIK

-294 AMPADPAAPET
+294 AMPADPVAPEAT
-305 PEAAPEVMPT
+305 PEATPEAMP
-315 EMPKEDPK
+315 DPK
-323 VADPEVL
+323 VTE
-330 AALESKVT
+330 LESKVT
-338 ELESKVTELVSK
+338 ELESKVTELISK
-350 VEELTA
+350 VEELA
-356 KLETPVVEPIAEV
+356 SKLETPVVEPIAEV

>member
-1 MTPMIPNN
+1 MTPNN
-9 NNILKGNIPTLR
+9 NNNKQIPTLR

-38 VEDPAVGSLF
+38 VEDPAIGSLF

-106 KCNNTGNV
+106 KYNNTGNI

-120 NPVEGVELTQLFI
+120 KPVGGVELTQLFI

-144 FDEIS
+144 FEEVS

-160 NEEVWKGICDG
+160 NEEVWKGICNG

-181 FELAP
+181 FEVEPLGAQTEPAP
-186 VKMQK
+186 QK
-191 VNEQKV
+191 FDKV
-197 NEQNKL
+197 EKNKF

-269 YDIENSKVVEIN
+269 YDIENSKVTEIK
-281 RFETPDPAKEDLE
+281 RFETPDPTKEDLE
-294 AMPADPAAPET
+294 AMPAAPEAT
-305 PEAAPEVMPT
+305 PEATPEVMP
-315 EMPKEDPK
+315 DPK
-323 VADPEVL
+323 VTDPEGL
-330 AALESKVT
+330 ATLESKVT

-356 KLETPVVEPIAEV
+356 KIETPVVEPIAEV
-369 FSAATTRT
+369 FSAATTRS

>member
-1 MTPMIPNN
+1 MIPNN
-9 NNILKGNIPTLR
+9 NNNKQIPTLR

-38 VEDPAVGSLF
+38 VEDPAIGSLF

-63 PQHKVIGCVLRAD
+63 PQHKVIGCVLRAN

-106 KCNNTGNV
+106 KYNNTGNI

-120 NPVEGVELTQLFI
+120 KPVGGVELTQLFI

-144 FDEIS
+144 FEEVS

-160 NEEVWKGICDG
+160 NEEVWKGICNG

-181 FELAP
+181 FEVEPLGAQTEPAP
-186 VKMQK
+186 QK
-191 VNEQKV
+191 FDKV
-197 NEQNKL
+197 EKNKF

-269 YDIENSKVVEIN
+269 YDIENSKVTEIK
-281 RFETPDPAKEDLE
+281 RFETPDPTKEDLE
-294 AMPADPAAPET
+294 AMPADPVAPEAPAM
-305 PEAAPEVMPT
+305 PEE
-315 EMPKEDPK
+315 EPKEDPK
-323 VADPEVL
+323 VAT
-330 AALESKVT
+330 LESKVT
-338 ELESKVTELVSK
+338 ELESKVTELISK
-350 VEELTA
+350 VEELAA
-356 KLETPVVEPIAEV
+356 KIETPVVEPIAEV

>member
-9 NNILKGNIPTLR
+9 NNNIPTLR

-38 VEDPAVGSLF
+38 VEEPAIGSLF

-106 KCNNTGNV
+106 KYNNTGNV

-120 NPVEGVELTQLFI
+120 VPIGGVELTQLFI

-144 FDEIS
+144 FEEVS

-160 NEEVWKGICDG
+160 NEEVWKGICNG

-191 VNEQKV
+191 VNQDENKV
-197 NEQNKL
+197 DKNKF

-269 YDIENSKVVEIN
+269 YDIENSKVTEIK
-281 RFETPDPAKEDLE
+281 RFNTPDPAKEDLE
-294 AMPADPAAPET
+294 AMPAEPEMTPAAPAAPEA
-305 PEAAPEVMPT
+305 PAAP
-315 EMPKEDPK
+315 DPK
-323 VADPEVL
+323 VTDPEVL
-330 AALESKVT
+330 ATLESKVT

-350 VEELTA
+350 VEELMT
-356 KLETPVVEPIAEV
+356 KVETPVVEPIAEV

>member
-1 MTPMIPNN
+1 MIPNN
-9 NNILKGNIPTLR
+9 NNKIPTLR

-27 NPLEGMFVVSL
+27 NPLEGVFVVSL
-38 VEDPAVGSLF
+38 VECPAIGSLF

-106 KCNNTGNV
+106 KYNNTGNV

-120 NPVEGVELTQLFI
+120 KPVGGVELTQLFI

-144 FDEIS
+144 FEEVS

-160 NEEVWKGICDG
+160 NEEVWKGICNG

-181 FELAP
+181 FEIEP
-186 VKMQK
+186 SPQK
-191 VNEQKV
+191 FDKV
-197 NEQNKL
+197 ETNQDKNKF

-269 YDIENSKVVEIN
+269 YDIENSKVTEIK
-281 RFETPDPAKEDLE
+281 RFETPDPTKEDLE
-294 AMPADPAAPET
+294 AMPTDPVAPEAPAM
-305 PEAAPEVMPT
+305 PEET
-315 EMPKEDPK
+315 PKEDPK
-323 VADPEVL
+323 VAE
-330 AALESKVT
+330 LESKVT

-350 VEELTA
+350 VEELAA